1 MVDSIIRL
9 YPSDETRFQNNGI
22 GTLGEATSAIVTE
35 EKNGIY
41 ELELEYPNTGRR
53 FSDIELGRIITCKV
67 NPYDDAPQ
75 PFRIYSLSKAI
86 NGIVTVYA
94 QHISYDLLGHVIAP
108 FNTVGWE
115 RTIDDPEEFDPDH
128 PVIVDGDIL
137 SAVIRYLNAMEERLL
152 ETKTGAVPFKFYNRT
167 SRGGTFE
174 AGSDVMADIPA
185 SIRSTIGD
193 GDGSLLGLFGGE
205 IEYDK
210 FDLTLWAKRGSET
223 GVRIRYGKNMMD
235 ITHEGSCAT
244 CYTSVFPYYKY
255 TKSGNTVVQVLNDKA
270 EHPEA
275 PLVPINRD
283 DFYDGA
289 FFDKNV
295 NVLPLDFSQKDIITS
310 QGEAAI
316 VRQIRELTNLFIE
329 SNKIGQPAFNIT
341 VSYRPMSDSVEY
353 KAYRALESV
362 RLCDWVTVEHDS
374 LGIQNL
380 AQVVKISYD
389 ILNNRYDSLDLL
401 VNSEQKSISKTIASI
416 KYDASSAID
425 GVKDDVDIVKEGV
438 DDVKTDV
445 SGVKTDVNN
454 VKSDVDDVKT
464 DVENVKIDVDTANQ
478 NASEALGQS
487 SNAIN
492 RANEATAKADKS
504 ITRQRYLYS
513 NHKGSSLP
521 GEYEQVK
528 YVKSDGLHYLDLGIK
543 PSENLNIKVEIDGG
557 FSKKP
562 DSTETNPTLFGYS
575 KSGKYCSFNDPY
587 LNYGSSTNNKWVDDD
602 EFVASNVSS
611 VDILDS
617 HIEVTIDIDGV
628 KTVHGYNFQDTV
640 GVFSGDGNLYFGAD
654 NNDGTAR
661 RYSVAKFTKITA
673 YHDYVPAYNPETGKS
688 GMFDMS
694 DKIFYPV
701 EGWTHGDIIG
711 SYYPPVPEGA
721 RPSSEWDIPSGYT
734 QYWSTRIPAPKA
746 NMPYFIC
753 REYQC
758 GDGSVYYTDV
768 MEDTNNTALL
778 SWCKGT
784 GTVLIDGGMIA
795 ANTIAAD
802 KIIANDLMA
811 NGIETGILAS
821 REFIESGGTQGMAVN
836 LTTGEILANNGKFKL
851 SSSGR
856 LKVSEAFIGNLYLDL
871 FGNLTGISPDGLTE
885 VLVGSNSLDGDTA
898 KVYVGT
904 KISQGSAYL
913 ETHPLNAVI
922 IKHGRI
928 RILTETTEGKRISKY
943 EIFGS
948 DMNRGT
954 YRYSEDFYESVGDWR
969 EQIANEEA
977 SFGYYPAPSLEE
989 TFNDFDER
997 IRTLEDRITA
1007 LES

>member
-1 MVDSIIRL
+1 MVDSVIRL
-9 YPSDETRFQNNGI
+9 YPSDETKFQNNGI

-152 ETKTGAVPFKFYNRT
+152 KTKTGAVPFKFYNRT
-167 SRGGTFE
+167 ARGGTFE

-223 GVRIRYGKNMMD
+223 GVRIRYGKNLMD

-389 ILNNRYDSLDLL
+389 ILNNRYESLDLL

-425 GVKDDVDIVKEGV
+425 EVKDDVDIVKEGV
-438 DDVKTDV
+438 DDVKADV
-445 SGVKTDVNN
+445 DG

-543 PSENLNIKVEIDGG
+543 PSENLNIKVEIEGG
-557 FSKKP
+557 FSKNLIRQKP
-562 DSTETNPTLFGYS
+562 IQR
-575 KSGKYCSFNDPY
+575 CS
-587 LNYGSSTNNKWVDDD
+587 
-602 EFVASNVSS
+602 
-611 VDILDS
+611 DILNLVRPVRPVS
-617 HIEVTIDIDGV
+617 IALSTIH
-628 KTVHGYNFQDTV
+628 TLT
-640 GVFSGDGNLYFGAD
+640 
-654 NNDGTAR
+654 
-661 RYSVAKFTKITA
+661 
-673 YHDYVPAYNPETGKS
+673 
-688 GMFDMS
+688 
-694 DKIFYPV
+694 
-701 EGWTHGDIIG
+701 
-711 SYYPPVPEGA
+711 
-721 RPSSEWDIPSGYT
+721 
-734 QYWSTRIPAPKA
+734 
-746 NMPYFIC
+746 
-753 REYQC
+753 
-758 GDGSVYYTDV
+758 
-768 MEDTNNTALL
+768 
-778 SWCKGT
+778 
-784 GTVLIDGGMIA
+784 
-795 ANTIAAD
+795 
-802 KIIANDLMA
+802 MA
-811 NGIETGILAS
+811 
-821 REFIESGGTQGMAVN
+821 Q
-836 LTTGEILANNGKFKL
+836 
-851 SSSGR
+851 
-856 LKVSEAFIGNLYLDL
+856 
-871 FGNLTGISPDGLTE
+871 
-885 VLVGSNSLDGDTA
+885 
-898 KVYVGT
+898 
-904 KISQGSAYL
+904 
-913 ETHPLNAVI
+913 
-922 IKHGRI
+922 
-928 RILTETTEGKRISKY
+928 
-943 EIFGS
+943 
-948 DMNRGT
+948 
-954 YRYSEDFYESVGDWR
+954 
-969 EQIANEEA
+969 
-977 SFGYYPAPSLEE
+977 
-989 TFNDFDER
+989 
-997 IRTLEDRITA
+997 IRTINGRTTMSVSHQTCLR
-1007 LES
+1007 